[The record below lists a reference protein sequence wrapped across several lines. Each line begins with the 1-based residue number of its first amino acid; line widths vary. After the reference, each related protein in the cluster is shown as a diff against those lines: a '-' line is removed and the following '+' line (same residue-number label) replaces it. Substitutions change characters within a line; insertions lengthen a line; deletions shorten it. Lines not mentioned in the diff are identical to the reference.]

1 MRNRNKLTRLEQNI
15 DIKHFHLN
23 TQSILFIAYLDHMR
37 ISQHIFNYLSLNA
50 VINVKS
56 FSLFNDNLIIII
68 IIIFLSKYSSTENS
82 ITFCYI
88 LQ

>member
-50 VINVKS
+50 VTNVKS
-56 FSLFNDNLIIII
+56 FSLFNDNLLTIIL
-68 IIIFLSKYSSTENS
+68 IFLSKYSSTENS
-82 ITFCYI
+82 ISFCYI